1 MMEETADSKDKTAN
15 SLKDLADDNDSQLK
29 IDSLSKLVA
38 QLENENKKSAEEFG
52 AQRAQMKVIYLQKE
66 EELKK
71 QAAEQE
77 QLKEE
82 IKRLQTELDETRSQL
97 TAVSLETES
106 LESQKRTYQD
116 EISSLQQIVNETI
129 DESTLLTRKNEAL
142 EAELAEIKGQSTRV
156 EIDKDGAPLAA
167 AGAMIQTFARKVT
180 NQISSQLNSDSSAVS
195 VATNTSS
202 SFLSPTGALTESLE
216 ESMRKVNKYA
226 KEDSEV
232 LRSLLVPLEEEI
244 ELLKDKLREMDQ
256 EVNKYKSELSCANQ
270 ELNKYKGENG
280 ISSDAIETTTPI
292 VHDLTNST
300 NSTDSLLSMNHTN
313 SQNEN
318 MKKLESSPKIIAKIG
333 SATSVASSGVCN
345 MCENYEAQLVA
356 AQERSR
362 DLEKQL
368 CTLERYKEELS
379 KETAFRKD
387 MEEKWNE
394 KKEEHKLQIQEL
406 QKKVEEADKSLKELK
421 HIYST
426 TKSEVTQRLSKLDE
440 ERRQTEA
447 RLNHLQRENEN
458 LVGKH
463 SKRSSE
469 LQSEMINLPDVVP
482 ELQEMLLRRLDDL
495 IAAKVGQEKAEEMV
509 ENLRYEANMLREQ
522 LESAQ
527 KNQICSEQRLQSTIH
542 NLESNLHRAES
553 EKQQLSAQLK
563 ELEARVISLQ
573 QETDDLKLEYDKA
586 VEARG
591 TLEYELKE
599 SRKKITA
606 LQIDLQMCERTQK
619 DFVQLSQSLQQE
631 LEKIRESDNQV
642 RWEHDEDVDECHN
655 CKAPFS
661 VTKRRQHC
669 RHCGRIFCT
678 ACLSHQVKSGP
689 HQRPSKVCGIC
700 HTLLDRETAPFF
712 STDPPIPH

>member
-216 ESMRKVNKYA
+216 ESMRKA